1 VHGDDIRGNDDG
13 SASSV
18 FDLSPFKIIALV
30 LIGLIVFGPEQLPRM
45 AAQAGQVLR
54 DMRKLMDRARADLAD
69 NLGPEFA
76 EFDLNDLNPR
86 TFVRKHLLDGL
97 DDDEQWSGQPEI
109 LADGTA
115 EILSES
121 YGEPERLTV
130 GEVPPWDAEAT

>member
-1 VHGDDIRGNDDG
+1 ML
-13 SASSV
+13 
-18 FDLSPFKIIALV
+18 DLNVFKILALG
-30 LIGLIVFGPEQLPRM
+30 LIGLVIFGPEQLPRM

-54 DMRKLMDRARADLAD
+54 DLRKLAERARADLAE

-76 EFDLNDLNPR
+76 EFDFNDLNPR

-97 DDDEQWSGQPEI
+97 DGGGDDGQWSGQPEM

-121 YGEPERLTV
+121 YGEYERLTV
-130 GEVPPWDAEAT
+130 GEVPPWDSEAT